1 MKGKITPAL
10 LLRRDNSCYPLL
22 LLNCCCFSVE
32 TSRTKLN
39 NEDEEECPQPVR
51 KVIKPDFTLFLDSFD
66 VSTFYCTSEF
76 LNRSQNLQKWGK
88 SVCLYYLHISLLSI
102 KKFLIAFNIIV
113 KIIG

>member
-22 LLNCCCFSVE
+22 LLNCCFSVE

-66 VSTFYCTSEF
+66 VSNFYCTSEF
-76 LNRSQNLQKWGK
+76 LNRSQNLQKWSK

-113 KIIG
+113 I